1 MPEEMGSAPERLA
14 WRVHPAAERRG
25 TGIAVLALMITLSAL
40 AAMWMEGAYW
50 GLFAFGV
57 LFLSLEAFFLPARF
71 ELSEEGVTV
80 RKAFSRVERPWGQ
93 FRRVIF
99 DPVGVTLS
107 PFARRHWLEAY
118 RGTRLRFARP
128 AAGRDTPAPEEVR
141 RFILAH
147 IDLEEV
153 RVVGLPEVT
162 EPDRSVERGADDDD
176 GDGRRADQA

>member
-1 MPEEMGSAPERLA
+1 
-14 WRVHPAAERRG
+14 
-25 TGIAVLALMITLSAL
+25 MITLSAL

-57 LFLSLEAFFLPARF
+57 LFLSLEAFFLPSSF
-71 ELSEEGVTV
+71 ELSEEGVAV
-80 RKAFSRVERPWGQ
+80 RKSFSRVERPWGH
-93 FRRVIF
+93 FRRVVF

-128 AAGRDTPAPEEVR
+128 AAGRETPAPEEVW

-153 RVVGLPEVT
+153 QVVGLPEVT
-162 EPDRSVERGADDDD
+162 EPDRPGERGTDDDD
-176 GDGRRADQA
+176 GDRRRADQA